1 LKRGVLIASGVYLAS
16 SVALAAW
23 LLPTGRERSPVDFAA
38 PRENVKWGAGNHA
51 PLDLRNLAMRQ
62 ARVWTPTDI
71 STVDLGANPPDAT
84 GLLSQPIVR
93 CRYLDGPA
101 RGTTA
106 KFDCV
111 LPDGEVVKVKYGN
124 TGEIHAEIA
133 ASRLLAALGFG
144 ADRMYMVPRVR
155 CYGCVRT
162 PYYTMKVLDY
172 VHARERLVRSV
183 PEDSYTDFEWVAV
196 ERRLEGAE
204 IEAGN
209 RDGWAWHELEPVD
222 PSRGANRAERDALR
236 LFAMLLS
243 HWDNKASNQ
252 RLMCLSPSAPDGSAC
267 ARPFAYIH
275 DLGATFGPNKVALEH
290 WSAVPIWSDRGRC
303 TVSMRQFPYSGGTF
317 PDTQISEAG
326 RRLIARQLTGLT
338 ESRLVALFTAAHF
351 PEFHG
356 GRGTAADPKRWATVF
371 LDKVRQIADAGP
383 CPS

>member
-1 LKRGVLIASGVYLAS
+1 MGR
-16 SVALAAW
+16 
-23 LLPTGRERSPVDFAA
+23 RERRAARICGPSPC
-38 PRENVKWGAGNHA
+38 
-51 PLDLRNLAMRQ
+51 
-62 ARVWTPTDI
+62 ARRKSGHPTDI
-71 STVDLGANPPDAT
+71 SAVDLAANPPDAS

-101 RGTTA
+101 SGTTA

-111 LPDGEVVKVKYGN
+111 LPDGEVVKVKYGS

-144 ADRMYMVPRVR
+144 ADQMYMVPRVR

-183 PEDSYTDFEWVAV
+183 PEDSYTDFEWVGV

-204 IEAGN
+204 IEAGDQ
-209 RDGWAWHELEPVD
+209 DGWAWYELDPVD

-236 LFAMLLS
+236 LFAVLLA

-252 RLMCLSPSAPDGSAC
+252 RLMCLSPSAPDGGAC

-275 DLGATFGPNKVALEH
+275 DLGATFGPNKMELDH
-290 WSAVPIWSDRGRC
+290 WSKAPIWADRGALHDQHAA
-303 TVSMRQFPYSGGTF
+303 VSIRRRDVSGHADLRGGTAS
-317 PDTQISEAG
+317 PRAAAREPHRTPVGRIVCRGALSGVPRRPGSRCRPEAVG
-326 RRLIARQLTGLT
+326 GGVSRQSAANRRRRPLPF
-338 ESRLVALFTAAHF
+338 LVAVAS
-351 PEFHG
+351 G
-356 GRGTAADPKRWATVF
+356 
-371 LDKVRQIADAGP
+371 
-383 CPS
+383 